1 VLEECHGQVSGD
13 QASVCAALALAD
25 PDGGT
30 GSDAVAVVNGDARPT
45 AADLDGKPSA
55 EHSKAKP
62 RHRATRSARSSDD
75 KPSRRGTRP
84 TGRSE
89 IVPRRP
95 DRPVPKVAMPR
106 ISSAWFGGG
115 VSLYRF
121 RITGDTRS
129 QIISSIRRRG
139 PSGGAEGET
148 RPAIRYRF
156 GFVTSRG
163 RCRVVAEARPS
174 VTVYFRVTLPTWA
187 ATVGTDRATAAWW
200 ARELR
205 DTAAHER
212 HHVLLYRNAARRA
225 SQVVAT
231 STCRNVG
238 RRLNAI
244 WRQASIDN
252 CLFDVAEYGRAYG
265 ISARSCYGR

>member
-1 VLEECHGQVSGD
+1 
-13 QASVCAALALAD
+13 
-25 PDGGT
+25 
-30 GSDAVAVVNGDARPT
+30 
-45 AADLDGKPSA
+45 
-55 EHSKAKP
+55 
-62 RHRATRSARSSDD
+62 
-75 KPSRRGTRP
+75 
-84 TGRSE
+84 
-89 IVPRRP
+89 
-95 DRPVPKVAMPR
+95 MPR

-156 GFVTSRG
+156 GYATSRG
-163 RCRVVAEARPS
+163 RCRVVAEARPA
-174 VTVYFRVTLPTWA
+174 VTVSFRVTLPTWA
-187 ATVGTDRATAAWW
+187 ATVGTDHATAAWW

-238 RRLNAI
+238 RRLNAV